1 VIPDSFDYYAPTSV
15 EEAIGLLQQH
25 GDDAKILAGG
35 HSLIPLM
42 KLRLAAPQVLI
53 DLSRVS
59 GLNEISEEDGTIV
72 VGALCTHA
80 QIADSPIVQGGAPA
94 LSAAAGQIGD
104 QQVRNVGT
112 IGGNLAHADPA
123 SDLPAVVLA
132 FDAELVATGPAGQRS
147 IPASSFFQGLMM
159 TSLGE
164 DEILTS
170 VRIPSA
176 GAGSGSSY
184 AKCENPASRYAIVGV
199 SAVVNVSDGV
209 CSSARIGVTG
219 AGAVAVRA
227 TAAEGVLAGSSLD
240 DATIAAAADAVPGAV
255 NILGD
260 IHASAE
266 YRTELLKIYTRRAI
280 AAAAEAA

>member
-1 VIPDSFDYYAPTSV
+1 MIPESFDYYAPTSL

-25 GDDAKILAGG
+25 GEDAKILAGG

-42 KLRLAAPQVLI
+42 KLRLAAPQVVVDI
-53 DLSRVS
+53 TRVS
-59 GLNEISEEDGTIV
+59 GLNEIAEEDGTIV
-72 VGALCTHA
+72 IGALCTHA

-159 TSLGE
+159 TSLAA

-170 VRIPSA
+170 VRIPGA

-219 AGAVAVRA
+219 AGSAAVRA

-240 DATIAAAADAVPGAV
+240 DATIAAAADAVPDAV
-255 NILGD
+255 DILGD

-266 YRTELLKIYTRRAI
+266 YRAELLKVYSRRAI
-280 AAAAEAA
+280 AAAVEAA

>member
-1 VIPDSFDYYAPTSV
+1 MIPDSFDYYAPTSL

-53 DLSRVS
+53 DISRVS

-72 VGALCTHA
+72 IGALCTHA
-80 QIADSPIVQGGAPA
+80 QIADSSIVQSGAPA

-123 SDLPAVVLA
+123 SDLPAVALA
-132 FDAELVATGPAGQRS
+132 LDAELVATGPSGERS
-147 IPASSFFQGLMM
+147 ILASSFFQGLMM
-159 TSLGE
+159 TSLGA

-170 VRIPSA
+170 VKIPA
-176 GAGSGSSY
+176 VGAGSGSSY

-199 SAVVNVSDGV
+199 SAVVNVNDGV

-219 AGAVAVRA
+219 AGSVAVRA

-240 DATIAAAADAVPGAV
+240 DAAITSAADAVPGDV
-255 NILGD
+255 DIIGD

-266 YRTELLKIYTRRAI
+266 YRAELLKIYTRRAI
-280 AAAAEAA
+280 AAAVEAA